1 MCCEID
7 KKHKAQIAKYFPPGW
22 KFFFDPTVGN
32 KNKSDVS
39 SLVKKL
45 DGLILLS
52 PNGSRFYSVERAVNK
67 NPALFSQLEVPP
79 QRFYDYVGISF
90 TNEEMRAL
98 ETPLRV
104 QRQESLVAKRQK
116 LTSPRNLHVP
126 AEIQTFGD
134 PSVDSSINL
143 PAMPDVA
150 SFPSND
156 KPLTPT
162 QLYQRRCRCC
172 ARCRKRD
179 CTKCRS
185 CVFNACR
192 TRKHKEVCLRKV
204 CRVSFVYSLN
214 SSIFVTR
221 ISCA

>member
-1 MCCEID
+1 MCCKID
-7 KKHKAQIAKYFPPGW
+7 KKQKAQIAKHFPPGW

-32 KNKSDVS
+32 KKSNVS
-39 SLVKKL
+39 PLVKKL

-52 PNGSRFYSVERAVNK
+52 PNGSHFYNVERAVNE

-79 QRFYDYVGISF
+79 QRFYDYVGISL
-90 TNEEMRAL
+90 TDEEMRAL
-98 ETPLRV
+98 ETPYRA
-104 QRQESLVAKRQK
+104 QRQESLPAKRQK

-126 AEIQTFGD
+126 AEIQTFDD
-134 PSVDSSINL
+134 PSVDSSIDL
-143 PAMPDVA
+143 PAVPDVA
-150 SFPSND
+150 AVPSND

-162 QLYQRRCRCC
+162 QLHQRRCRCC
-172 ARCRKRD
+172 ARCTKSD

-204 CRVSFVYSLN
+204 CRVSFVYSLI
-214 SSIFVTR
+214 SSILRTR